1 MLYTCSLLLC
11 FNLRA
16 ALLLFQ
22 RFRLRLVGLGL
33 VFDSWFYFIILFILS
48 FSCWILDLFIIQELF
63 TVLLLVLKFLLSFS
77 SSLCLLLF
85 RVASNLLLR
94 VSFLSCPV
102 LVLLPVSD
110 YLIVFSCC
118 YPTLLLVFIV
128 LSFFCQSFCL
138 CPVLCIPEFYVYS
151 LGHFG
156 GFGGR
161 LKPVTCLR
169 IFKAFSSDWA
179 GCRLCSH
186 ITYVRPDLPVTAKK
200 WASKGEQS
208 VCSCVSEVHVTTP
221 VH

>member
-1 MLYTCSLLLC
+1 ML
-11 FNLRA
+11 
-16 ALLLFQ
+16 
-22 RFRLRLVGLGL
+22 
-33 VFDSWFYFIILFILS
+33 
-48 FSCWILDLFIIQELF
+48 
-63 TVLLLVLKFLLSFS
+63 
-77 SSLCLLLF
+77 
-85 RVASNLLLR
+85 VASNLLFR

-110 YLIVFSCC
+110 YLVVFSCC

-128 LSFFCQSFCL
+128 LSFSCQSSCL

-208 VCSCVSEVHVTTP
+208 VCSCVSEVHVTSCSLVRVLKFGVSERDGKPQTTWQRKRGWGSLP
-221 VH
+221 PLLSFL